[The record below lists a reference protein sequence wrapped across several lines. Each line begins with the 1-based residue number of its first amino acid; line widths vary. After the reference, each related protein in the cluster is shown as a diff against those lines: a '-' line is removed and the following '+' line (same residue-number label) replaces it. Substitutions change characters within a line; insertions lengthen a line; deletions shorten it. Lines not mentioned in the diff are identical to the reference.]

1 MINLTPF
8 LAPGRFIDSDAPAIV
23 EFASD
28 STAGIHDQKQMAA
41 TLYGVVRERVLYD
54 PYIDLASPSSYQ
66 ASKVLALGRGY
77 CVGKAAL
84 LAACARAVG
93 IPARVGYA
101 DVRNHMSSPRL
112 YALIKT
118 DIFRWHSYTDLYI
131 KDRWVKATP
140 AFNAA
145 LCNHLG
151 VNVLDFDGREDSLFQ
166 ELDRSGNR
174 RHMEYLQDR
183 GTFADVPFE
192 TIVNDFLENY
202 PALMSA
208 HGLHGN
214 FESEAIAR
222 KSQD

>member
-1 MINLTPF
+1 MFNLATF
-8 LAPGRFIDSDAPAIV
+8 LEPGYFIDSDAAAIA
-23 EFASD
+23 EFAHNSIE
-28 STAGIHDQKQMAA
+28 GIRDRREIAV
-41 TLYGVVRERVLYD
+41 TLYGAVRERVLYD
-54 PYIDLASPSSYQ
+54 PYIDLSSPSSYQ

-112 YALIKT
+112 YELIKT
-118 DIFRWHSYTDLYI
+118 DVFRWHSYADLNI
-131 KDRWVKATP
+131 NDRWVKATP

-145 LCNHLG
+145 LCNRLG
-151 VNVLDFDGREDSLFQ
+151 VNVLEFDGREDSLFQ

-183 GTFADVPFE
+183 GTFHDVPFE
-192 TIVNDFLENY
+192 TIVSDFQVNY

-208 HGLHGN
+208 RGLQGS
-214 FESEAIAR
+214 FESEATANNT
-222 KSQD
+222 